1 MSEAGVYALG
11 PDGRWHLVHADR
23 GGDYH
28 LHDIREAF
36 ALGTAGQDDD
46 GTPLL
51 SLDARDVRQLKAL
64 ADAQSF
70 DHDPDLIAL
79 CTDIHAFAQAAGQ
92 PRYTLRQVF

>member
-1 MSEAGVYALG
+1 MSEPGVYAQE
-11 PDGRWHLVHADR
+11 PDGRWRLIHADR

-36 ALGTAGQDDD
+36 GVGTAGSDAD
-46 GTPLL
+46 GTPMLAL
-51 SLDARDVRQLKAL
+51 EPRELRHMKAL

-79 CTDIHAFAQAAGQ
+79 CADIHAHAAGA
-92 PRYTLRQVF
+92 RRNAVTLCQVF

>member
-1 MSEAGVYALG
+1 MTEAGVYARD
-11 PDGRWHLVHADR
+11 PDGRWRLIHSDR

-36 ALGTAGQDDD
+36 AMGTAGQDED

-51 SLDARDVRQLKAL
+51 ALTDREVRQLKAL

-79 CTDIHAFAQAAGQ
+79 CADIHLFAQEARQ
-92 PRYTLRQVF
+92 PRYTFRQVF

>member
-1 MSEAGVYALG
+1 MSEPGVYARD
-11 PDGRWHLVHADR
+11 PDGRWRLIHSDR

-36 ALGTAGQDDD
+36 AIGTAGQDED
-46 GTPLL
+46 GTPML
-51 SLDARDVRQLKAL
+51 SLDQRDLRQLKAL

-79 CTDIHAFAQAAGQ
+79 CGDIYRFAQEGRQ
-92 PRYTLRQVF
+92 VRYTFRQVF

>member
-1 MSEAGVYALG
+1 MTEPGVYARDPSGGWQLI
-11 PDGRWHLVHADR
+11 HADR

-36 ALGTAGQDDD
+36 GLGTAGSDPD

-51 SLDARDVRQLKAL
+51 ALDGRELRQLKAL

-79 CTDIHAFAQAAGQ
+79 CADIHAFAGGR
-92 PRYTLRQVF
+92 PPERLELRQIF